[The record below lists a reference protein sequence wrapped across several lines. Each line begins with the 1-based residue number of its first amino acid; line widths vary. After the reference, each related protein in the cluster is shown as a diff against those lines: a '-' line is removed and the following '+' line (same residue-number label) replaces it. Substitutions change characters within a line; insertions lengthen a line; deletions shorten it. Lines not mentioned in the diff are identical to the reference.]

1 MAVTTVTKPT
11 TLQEWPR
18 TGLRGRIARFLLQET
33 AGRVYK
39 PMARNDWLPGAILA
53 SALVTAGWGVLV
65 HGGSIATI
73 DALRLEIAGSERTR
87 QQYLSDRL
95 GPTYGLAQLEAETG
109 HPFEALAIIDHARAR
124 ELVNGAGRKNA
135 GILLDAYHLERTG
148 AGGRGFEDVALEE
161 IAAFQY
167 SDVPASADPPLIERL
182 VPGQGTVRW
191 LEVFSLLKEKGYT
204 GYLSYEAP
212 NPDKWKRPAVD
223 VAREAASATRA
234 MLAKVN

>member
-1 MAVTTVTKPT
+1 MCSSDLGL
-11 TLQEWPR
+11 TL
-18 TGLRGRIARFLLQET
+18 
-33 AGRVYK
+33 
-39 PMARNDWLPGAILA
+39 
-53 SALVTAGWGVLV
+53 
-65 HGGSIATI
+65 SIEFNFQHPVINTI
-73 DALRLEIAGSERTR
+73 
-87 QQYLSDRL
+87 
-95 GPTYGLAQLEAETG
+95 
-109 HPFEALAIIDHARAR
+109 ARAR

-212 NPDKWKRPAVD
+212 NPDQWKRPAVD